1 MTYQEENLAMKLYYN
16 PISTYSQKALI
27 AFYEK
32 GIDFEPNIVNL
43 MDPEDLAKYRDVYPM
58 GKIPCL
64 VLDDGHLIPESSII
78 IEYIDDM
85 GAPRLIDGDSE
96 RTRKIRFKDRMFDL
110 YLNDPIVTLL
120 FQGMKPEDQ
129 RDPGAHENRTIPHR
143 HDVQLHG
150 GRVRRASLCQWRASF
165 SMADCAAAPALF
177 YAEQAAPFAAYKNV
191 SAYWE
196 RLKQRPSV
204 QRTQEEARP
213 ALEAFMSKNAA

>member
-1 MTYQEENLAMKLYYN
+1 MTYQEGNLAMKLYYN

-78 IEYIDDM
+78 IEYIDSM
-85 GAPRLIDGDSE
+85 AEPRLIDGDSE
-96 RTRKIRFKDRMFDL
+96 QTRKIRFKDRMIDL
-110 YLNDPIVTLL
+110 YLDDSIVTLL

-129 RDPGAHENRTIPHR
+129 RDPERMKTAKFRIDTMYSFMEAEFEKHPF
-143 HDVQLHG
+143 
-150 GRVRRASLCQWRASF
+150 ASGEQF

-204 QRTQEEARP
+204 KRTQEEARP

>member
-1 MTYQEENLAMKLYYN
+1 MKLYYN

-32 GIDFEPNIVNL
+32 GIDFEPHIVNL
-43 MDPEDLAKYRDVYPM
+43 MDSDDLAKYRDVYPM

-78 IEYIDDM
+78 IEYIDSM
-85 GAPRLIDGDSE
+85 AEPRLIGGDNEQS
-96 RTRKIRFKDRMFDL
+96 RKIRFKDRMFDL

-129 RDPGAHENRTIPHR
+129 RDPERIKTAQFRINTMYGFMESEFEKHPFTSGDE
-143 HDVQLHG
+143 
-150 GRVRRASLCQWRASF
+150 F

-177 YAEQAAPFAAYKNV
+177 YAEQTAPFAEYKNI

-204 QRTQEEARP
+204 QRTHEEARP
-213 ALEAFMSKNAA
+213 VLEAFMSKNAA

>member
-1 MTYQEENLAMKLYYN
+1 MKLYYN

-32 GIDFEPNIVNL
+32 GIDFEPNIVKL
-43 MDPEDLAKYRDVYPM
+43 MDPADLAKYRDVYPM

-96 RTRKIRFKDRMFDL
+96 QTRKIRFKDRMFDL
-110 YLNDPIVTLL
+110 YLNDPIVALL

-129 RDPGAHENRTIPHR
+129 RDVERMATAQFRIDTMYSFMEAEFEEHPF
-143 HDVQLHG
+143 
-150 GRVRRASLCQWRASF
+150 ASGDKF

-177 YAEQAAPFAAYKNV
+177 YAEQTAPFAAYKNV

-204 QRTQEEARP
+204 RRTHEEARP
-213 ALEAFMSKNAA
+213 VLEAFMNKNAA

>member
-1 MTYQEENLAMKLYYN
+1 MKLYYN

-32 GIDFEPNIVNL
+32 GIDFEPSIVNL
-43 MDPEDLAKYRDVYPM
+43 MDPDDLAKYRDVYPM

-78 IEYIDDM
+78 IEYIDGM
-85 GAPRLIDGDSE
+85 AEPRLIDGNNE
-96 RTRKIRFKDRMFDL
+96 QTRKIRFKDRMFDF

-129 RDPGAHENRTIPHR
+129 RDPERMATSQFRIDTMYSFMEAEFEKHPF
-143 HDVQLHG
+143 
-150 GRVRRASLCQWRASF
+150 ASGDKF

-177 YAEQAAPFAAYKNV
+177 YAEQTAPFAAYKNV

-204 QRTQEEARP
+204 QLTHEEARP
-213 ALEAFMSKNAA
+213 VLEAFMSKNAA

>member
-1 MTYQEENLAMKLYYN
+1 MKLYYN

-32 GIDFEPNIVNL
+32 GIDFEPNIVSL
-43 MDPEDLAKYRDVYPM
+43 MDPDDLAKYRKVYPM

-85 GAPRLIDGDSE
+85 GEPRLIDGDNE
-96 RTRKIRFKDRMFDL
+96 QIRKIRFKDRMLDL

-120 FQGMKPEDQ
+120 LQGMKPEDQ
-129 RDPGAHENRTIPHR
+129 RDPERMATAQFRIDTMYGFMEAEFEKHPF
-143 HDVQLHG
+143 
-150 GRVRRASLCQWRASF
+150 ASGDQF

-177 YAEQAAPFAAYKNV
+177 CAEQTAPFAEYKNI

-204 QRTQEEARP
+204 QRTHEEALP
-213 ALEAFMSKNAA
+213 ALEAFMDKNAA

>member
-1 MTYQEENLAMKLYYN
+1 MTYQEGNLAMKLYYN

-78 IEYIDDM
+78 IEYIDDV

-96 RTRKIRFKDRMFDL
+96 QTRKIRFKDRMIDL
-110 YLNDPIVTLL
+110 YLDDSIVTLL

-129 RDPGAHENRTIPHR
+129 RDPERMKTAKFRIDTMYSFMEAEFEKHPF
-143 HDVQLHG
+143 
-150 GRVRRASLCQWRASF
+150 ASGEQF

-204 QRTQEEARP
+204 KRTQEEARP